1 MYHHHVNENPGFCNQ
16 RREFSPAR
24 FVLQK
29 ADFLTVVHQVLN
41 RLLHVQDKDFMQGK
55 VEEQPDEIRDNY
67 TGPMHFPT
75 QIPTKIRQKLIL
87 TKVSSMKTKEVS
99 SNLLS
104 LKPCHASKIR

>member
-1 MYHHHVNENPGFCNQ
+1 MYHHHVNEKAGFCNQ

-24 FVLQK
+24 IVLQK
-29 ADFLTVVHQVLN
+29 ADFLTVCIGNQVLN

-75 QIPTKIRQKLIL
+75 HIPSKIRQKLIL
-87 TKVSSMKTKEVS
+87 TKVSSKKTKEVS
-99 SNLLS
+99 SNLIS
-104 LKPCHASKIR
+104 IYH